1 MNRKWTFTM
10 SLIASAMFA
19 VACSS
24 SGSNSASQAAPK
36 PSITPASASA
46 SQPTTP
52 ASATASQPTT
62 PASAKASVATSA
74 PALKEFVSKRYGF
87 RVTLT
92 DEWLE
97 QDASVDWDGAFL
109 QGTESS
115 AFANFPNQA
124 INRTL
129 VVGAA
134 PAPKG
139 TKLAQWRAAMVAAA
153 PSGCSESPSVEKTTL
168 GGEPALAWATVCEG
182 DANVYKVAAL
192 HGNRGY
198 IFFLASDI
206 AIDKTADR
214 RTFDSIRRSFRF
226 NS

>member
-10 SLIASAMFA
+10 ALIASAMFA

-24 SGSNSASQAAPK
+24 SGSISASQAASK
-36 PSITPASASA
+36 P
-46 SQPTTP
+46 PTTP
-52 ASATASQPTT
+52 ASATAPT
-62 PASAKASVATSA
+62 AKASAATSA
-74 PALKEFVSKRYGF
+74 AAPKEFVSKRYGF

-92 DEWLE
+92 DEWSE

-115 AFANFPNQA
+115 AFANFPDNT
-124 INRTL
+124 IDRTL

-134 PAPKG
+134 PAAKG

-153 PSGCSESPSVEKTTL
+153 PSACSESPSVQTTIL

-182 DANVYKVAAL
+182 DANVFKLAAL

-198 IFFLASDI
+198 IFFLATDI
-206 AIDKTADR
+206 AIDKAADR
-214 RTFDSIRRSFRF
+214 RTFDSIRQSFRF
-226 NS
+226 TS